1 MSREVTIGLLVLLA
15 LWWMGDEDTGRAS
28 GWVGGPP
35 VPVPTQGTATTAIAP
50 DLMPGDPGHWW
61 GDPCPPGYFRDPT
74 GSGSCFPPNTTG
86 RPILIL

>member
-15 LWWMGDEDTGRAS
+15 LWWMGDEDTARS
-28 GWVGGPP
+28 GWTGGPP
-35 VPVPTQGTATTAIAP
+35 VPAPTGGTPTTAIAP
-50 DLMPGDPGHWW
+50 DVIAGAPDHWW

-74 GSGSCFPPNTTG
+74 GSGSCFPPNLTG